1 MTVQIRIDIIKNIT
15 NKEKYIEI
23 IQYMYMKEKEN
34 EAWKRGKEY

>member
-1 MTVQIRIDIIKNIT
+1 MTVQIPIDIIKNIT

-34 EAWKRGKEY
+34 EAWKRSKKY